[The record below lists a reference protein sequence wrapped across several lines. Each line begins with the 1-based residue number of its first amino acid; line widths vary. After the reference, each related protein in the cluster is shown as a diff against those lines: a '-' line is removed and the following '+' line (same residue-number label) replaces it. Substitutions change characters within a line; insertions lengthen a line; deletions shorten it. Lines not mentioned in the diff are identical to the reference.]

1 MAKKNFEN
9 ALARLE
15 QITAELEAGDL
26 GLDKS
31 LDKFNEGI
39 ELARFCNS
47 RLNEARARIDLLL
60 NKDGQ
65 VLMQPFVEDSEDD
78 GGYQDLPA

>member
-31 LDKFNEGI
+31 LDKFNEAI

-47 RLNEARARIDLLL
+47 RLNDAKTRIDLLL
-60 NKDGQ
+60 NKDGH
-65 VLMQPFVEDSEDD
+65 LLTRPFVEDIEDD
-78 GGYQDLPA
+78 GGYKDLPE